1 MYTHASAGS
10 VICFKIVIPE
20 TEIVI
25 PETEIVIPETEI
37 VITETEIVITETEI
51 VICVPYS
58 FKTRRHQSK
67 WLI

>member
-37 VITETEIVITETEI
+37 VIPETEILHVHHT
-51 VICVPYS
+51 P
-58 FKTRRHQSK
+58 SK
-67 WLI
+67 CTGISRNG

>member
-37 VITETEIVITETEI
+37 VIPETEI